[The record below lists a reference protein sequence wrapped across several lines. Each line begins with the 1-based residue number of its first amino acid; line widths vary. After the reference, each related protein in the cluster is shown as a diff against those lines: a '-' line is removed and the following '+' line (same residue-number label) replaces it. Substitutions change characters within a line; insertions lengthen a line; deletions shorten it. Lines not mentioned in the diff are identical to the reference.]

1 MTTLLP
7 FVTALTDASRLRLLH
22 LVQEHKVTLAELR
35 SVLGLN
41 DGDLAAHLK
50 QLVAVGLIKM
60 GKQGTHL
67 KLKHKHAALLAKLFT
82 HFKVGTKKD
91 EQTKTDAKKL
101 HSLRHPKATKKAPAK
116 KKANKPAKEK

>member
-7 FVTALTDASRLRLLH
+7 FLTALSDASRLRLLH

-41 DGDLAAHLK
+41 DGDLGAHLK
-50 QLVAVGLIKM
+50 QLVAVGLIKT

-67 KLKHKHAALLAKLFT
+67 KIKHKHAALLAKLFT
-82 HFKVGTKKD
+82 HFKVGSKKD
-91 EQTKTDAKKL
+91 EPTRADETKL
-101 HSLRHPKATKKAPAK
+101 HALRHPKSVKKQPKKNAAKPAK
-116 KKANKPAKEK
+116 KK

>member
-7 FVTALTDASRLRLLH
+7 FLTAVSDATRLRLLH

-41 DGDLAAHLK
+41 DADLGAHLK

-67 KLKHKHAALLAKLFT
+67 KIKHKHAALLSKLFT
-82 HFKVGTKKD
+82 HFKIGSKKD
-91 EQTKTDAKKL
+91 EPTRADEAKLKA
-101 HSLRHPKATKKAPAK
+101 LRHPKAAKKQPK
-116 KKANKPAKEK
+116 KKAAKKATKKK

>member
-7 FVTALTDASRLRLLH
+7 FLTAVSDATRLRLLH

-35 SVLGLN
+35 TVLALG
-41 DGDLAAHLK
+41 DADLAAHLK
-50 QLVAVGLIKM
+50 PLVAVGLIKM

-82 HFKVGTKKD
+82 HFKIGSKKD
-91 EQTKTDAKKL
+91 EPTRADEAKLKA
-101 HSLRHPKATKKAPAK
+101 LRHPKAAKKQPKKKAAKPAK
-116 KKANKPAKEK
+116 KK